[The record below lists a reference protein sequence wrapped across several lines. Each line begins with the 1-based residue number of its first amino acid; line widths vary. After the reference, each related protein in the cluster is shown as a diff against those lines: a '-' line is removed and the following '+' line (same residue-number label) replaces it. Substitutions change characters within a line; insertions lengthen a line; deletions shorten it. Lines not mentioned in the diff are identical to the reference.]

1 MTVEI
6 NLDNNSNV
14 LHYMIILHVSWDH
27 GKQLC
32 CRHVA
37 NIADMTGP
45 GTHCLE
51 WGEYVC
57 MTEPI
62 LRFSHLQQCRE
73 VNQFKFKRSTY
84 RIWNKKFWQ
93 IIMSAPPPSDR
104 VGVVGGVVSS
114 EASSDDISVI
124 QSSISADS
132 PVTSSSDTRWDW
144 FFIQGVKLIFLG
156 RTFLDK
162 LDLDLLLSPFGPLKY
177 HKGD

>member
-14 LHYMIILHVSWDH
+14 LHHMIILHVSWDH

-62 LRFSHLQQCRE
+62 LRFSRSQECRE
-73 VNQFKFKRSTY
+73 VNQFKFKR
-84 RIWNKKFWQ
+84 IWNKKFWQ
-93 IIMSAPPPSDR
+93 TIMSAPPPSDR
-104 VGVVGGVVSS
+104 VGVAGGVVSS

-132 PVTSSSDTRWDW
+132 PVTSSSDTRWDL
-144 FFIQGVKLIFLG
+144 FFIQGGKRG
-156 RTFLDK
+156 
-162 LDLDLLLSPFGPLKY
+162 SFGGLFWTN
-177 HKGD
+177 